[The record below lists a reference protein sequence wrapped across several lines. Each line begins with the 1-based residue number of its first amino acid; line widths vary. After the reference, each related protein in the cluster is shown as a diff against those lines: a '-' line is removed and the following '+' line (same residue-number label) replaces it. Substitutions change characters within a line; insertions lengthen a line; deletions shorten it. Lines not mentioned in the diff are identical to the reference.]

1 MKNLFKINILT
12 YLFFLLS
19 ILAGYYKN
27 IIVIYTILIIHEL
40 GHFIIMKLYKI
51 KVYKINIYPYGGMI
65 KSNILINTNSKKQMF
80 ISLGGILAQ
89 LLLLIIIR
97 LLYNFNILNYYIYNL
112 FIKYNLYIIIFNLIP
127 IYPLDGYKFL
137 NSIIEIFLPYKK
149 SIIFSFII
157 NIISMII
164 FLLFLYKNKIN
175 NYLIISFMI
184 TSLINY
190 IKEIKY
196 IINKFYIERVI
207 YNLDLR
213 GIKSIDKLNNLYKNK
228 LNYIN
233 GINEKKVLKKKF
245 NIS

>member
-1 MKNLFKINILT
+1 
-12 YLFFLLS
+12 
-19 ILAGYYKN
+19 
-27 IIVIYTILIIHEL
+27 
-40 GHFIIMKLYKI
+40 
-51 KVYKINIYPYGGMI
+51 
-65 KSNILINTNSKKQMF
+65 
-80 ISLGGILAQ
+80 
-89 LLLLIIIR
+89 
-97 LLYNFNILNYYIYNL
+97 
-112 FIKYNLYIIIFNLIP
+112 
-127 IYPLDGYKFL
+127 
-137 NSIIEIFLPYKK
+137 
-149 SIIFSFII
+149 
-157 NIISMII
+157 MII

-233 GINEKKVLKKKF
+233 GINEKTVLKKKF